1 MTLIPARLGKGD
13 KIGIVSPSTPVK
25 PELLGQWHNGIEFLE
40 SLGLEA
46 VPGKHTHSTTWG
58 YAAAPQ
64 EKAEDIHGMFADD
77 SIRAI
82 ICSQGGATANG
93 CLPYLDWE
101 LIRSHPKIFLGI
113 SDITVLLNAIHSK
126 TGLVTFHGND
136 LLWGFG
142 RDPTPYDREEFIAC
156 LLEART
162 GEIPVNGQRRTVR
175 PGVAQGKLLGGNLHC
190 LLKLAGT
197 PYFPDFR
204 EAIFFV
210 EAIGI
215 TPEACDHLFQ
225 QLKQMGVFDSIR
237 GVVVGFIDGLQNSE
251 KALMQM
257 EEVLLRVT
265 SEYAFPILK
274 VDDFGH
280 NCPNTVLPVGA
291 TVRMDAD
298 RRTIEVLEECVR

>member
-13 KIGIVSPSTPVK
+13 KIGIVSPSTPVT
-25 PELLGQWHNGIEFLE
+25 PELLEQWRSGIDFLE
-40 SLGLEA
+40 GLGFEV
-46 VPGKHTHSTTWG
+46 VPGKYVHSTAWG
-58 YAAAPQ
+58 YTAAPA
-64 EKAEDIHGMFADD
+64 EKAEDINGMFADD

-113 SDITVLLNAIHSK
+113 SDITVLLNAIHAR

-142 RDPTPYDREEFIAC
+142 RDPAPYDREEFMAC
-156 LLEART
+156 LMEART

-175 PGVAQGKLLGGNLHC
+175 SGTAAGKLLGGNLHC

-197 PYFPDFR
+197 PYFPDFSD
-204 EAIFFV
+204 AIFFV

-225 QLKQMGVFDSIR
+225 QLKQMGVFERIR
-237 GVVVGFIDGLQNSE
+237 GAVVGFIDGLQNSE

-265 SEYAFPILK
+265 SENDFPILK
-274 VDDFGH
+274 VDEFGH
-280 NCPNTVLPVGA
+280 NCPNTVLPVGGM
-291 TVRMDAD
+291 VRMDAG
-298 RRTIEVLEECVR
+298 RRTIEILEDCVR